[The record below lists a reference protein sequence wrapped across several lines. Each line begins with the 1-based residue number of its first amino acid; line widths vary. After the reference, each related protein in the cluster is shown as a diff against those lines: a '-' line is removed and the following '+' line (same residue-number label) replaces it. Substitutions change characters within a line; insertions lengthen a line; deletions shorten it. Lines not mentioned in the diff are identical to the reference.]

1 MSIAAVKNRVIG
13 ALADVGR
20 AALHANYPD
29 DIEYYSM
36 AFELI
41 DHNDT
46 TVDILVLPILPSS
59 INMSEQPNLNIKR
72 TGGGT
77 AVLFNSAFQPF
88 NISLAGNFGRRFRFL
103 VGRSEIAGVGF
114 RLNFRGNDFDSQI
127 KTGYGT
133 TKVLEQI
140 LKNSTRTDDQQR
152 PFKLIF
158 HNMAFN
164 QSHVVEA
171 ISWNFTQN
179 DSNSNMIW
187 NYNISLRAIAPAL
200 FIRGE
205 QSAKS
210 ALSRL
215 LKASVLQNTL
225 NTLLNDGLESL
236 SKNRNKL
243 TNELTDEK
251 VSKFINN
258 STRGIF

>member
-1 MSIAAVKNRVIG
+1 MSLAAVRSRMLG

-20 AALHANYPD
+20 AALHANFPD
-29 DIEYYSM
+29 DIEYYSI

-41 DHNDT
+41 DYRDS

-59 INMSEQPNLNIKR
+59 LNIAEQPNTNVKR

-77 AVLFNSAFQPF
+77 AILFNSAFQPF
-88 NISLAGNFGRRFRFL
+88 NITMSGNFGRKFRFL
-103 VGRSEIAGVGF
+103 VGQSDVIGVGF
-114 RLNFRGNDFDSQI
+114 RFNFRGNEFDSQI
-127 KTGYGT
+127 KTGYGV
-133 TKVLEQI
+133 TKVLERI
-140 LKNSTRTDDQQR
+140 LKNTFRTDDQQR

-164 QSHVVEA
+164 QSHVVEPTT
-171 ISWNFTQN
+171 WGFNQN

-187 NYNISLRAIAPAL
+187 NYNISLRAVAPAL

-205 QSAKS
+205 QSSKS

-215 LKASVLQNTL
+215 LQASVMQNVL
-225 NTLLNDGLESL
+225 NTLLTDGLEAVHTT
-236 SKNRNKL
+236 KNKL

-251 VSKFINN
+251 INQ
-258 STRGIF
+258 FAKKVADVF